1 MNRCLSTFLGTSS
14 QRLSPKLA
22 IKSIAACALSTA
34 LSAVFSLIFSTL
46 AIAQDSREGQTLQ
59 VPQNVVG
66 QPGLRSFPPSALRG
80 KLVVLQAPE
89 VSLDGQPARL
99 SPGARI
105 RGPQNELLMSAA
117 LSGQELIVN
126 FTREPYGNIKDV
138 WILTPAEQKQK
149 LKTATPERNFIFSS
163 EGNQPKTDDG
173 KTPFNQLPV
182 YKP

>member
-1 MNRCLSTFLGTSS
+1 MNRCFSIFLGAF
-14 QRLSPKLA
+14 SPHISTKFA
-22 IKSIAACALSTA
+22 IKFIAACALSTA
-34 LSAVFSLIFSTL
+34 LSAVFSLIFSPL

-59 VPQNVVG
+59 VPQNVIS

-80 KLVVLQAPE
+80 KLLVLQAPE

-99 SPGARI
+99 SPGTRI

-126 FTREPYGNIKDV
+126 FTRDPYGNIKDV

-163 EGNQPKTDDG
+163 EGDKPKTDDG